1 MRTIK
6 IIAGLGC
13 FVLALFPG
21 LLVLGELNFG
31 FNLPFA
37 VCALGLAGAGYFL
50 ITRRNSP
57 MKKTK
62 ILIVSIICLLIGFVI
77 VIVIPNFVRAT
88 HETAANACINNLRQ
102 ISAAKEQ
109 WALENGKTNGIV
121 TENDIKP
128 YIKLDSNG
136 NLPKCPAGG
145 TYIIGN
151 VGEDPKCSIGTSNWP
166 NSHVLPDGQV
176 KDNWWTDFKA
186 AYHLLFGL
194 QHVQKP

>member
-1 MRTIK
+1 MRIIK
-6 IIAGLGC
+6 TIAGLGC
-13 FVLALFPG
+13 FVAALFPG

-37 VCALGLAGAGYFL
+37 VCALGLVGAGYFL

-62 ILIVSIICLLIGFVI
+62 ILIIPIVFLLFGFVI

-102 ISAAKEQ
+102 IESAKEQ
-109 WALENGKTNGIV
+109 WALENGKTNGTIV

-145 TYIIGN
+145 TYIIGR
-151 VGEDPKCSIGTSNWP
+151 VGENPKCSIGTSAWP
-166 NSHVLPDGQV
+166 NSHVLPEGD
-176 KDNWWTDFKA
+176 KENWWTDFKA
-186 AYHLLFGL
+186 AYGILFGL
-194 QHVQKP
+194 RHFQKP